1 MPQTATGL
9 DAILLRETGGGFDDA
24 FPAATFA
31 QPHRATGFH
40 ILHAPYHFQQAKGSP
55 SQVICFAH
63 RYLLRVDL
71 NDY

>member
-24 FPAATFA
+24 FPTATFA

-40 ILHAPYHFQQAKGSP
+40 IFHAP
-55 SQVICFAH
+55 
-63 RYLLRVDL
+63 
-71 NDY
+71 